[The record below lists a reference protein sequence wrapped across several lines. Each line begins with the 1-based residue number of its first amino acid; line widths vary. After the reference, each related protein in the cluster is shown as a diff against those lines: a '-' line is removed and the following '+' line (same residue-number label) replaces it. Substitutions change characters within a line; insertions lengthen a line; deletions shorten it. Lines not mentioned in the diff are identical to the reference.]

1 MTAGTRSAPAAANRR
16 IRLGELEIVALADGA
31 AVSWPEP
38 PAELFPDVTPAHWSG
53 LRARHPDLFGADGGW
68 RLDVLCY
75 LIRGPGWNLLVDTG
89 MGPAASGYS
98 TFVGAAGALPRLL
111 AAEGLGADE
120 VEMVFFTHLH
130 PDHIG
135 WNRIGSGSA
144 RRLTFDRASYRV
156 PALDWETFQDPE
168 IEAGAAWP
176 FVADLIDPLAAS
188 GRLALV
194 AAGEEIRPGVTVV
207 GLPGHTFGHA
217 GLSISGGGGEALLC
231 GDAFLHPAQVERPEV
246 TMLREMGPAAAIATR
261 RQVLDRVLDREV
273 VFLGS
278 HFPDFGRLRSTAEGV
293 RWTPLA
299 DEEPVLP

>member
-1 MTAGTRSAPAAANRR
+1 MSAGTRSTPVAASRR

-38 PAELFPDVTPAHWSG
+38 LSELFPDVTPEHWSG
-53 LRARHPDLFGADGGW
+53 LRARHPELFGTAGGW

-89 MGPAASGYS
+89 MGPAESGYS
-98 TFVGAAGALPRLL
+98 AFVGAAGSLPRLL
-111 AAEGLGADE
+111 ATEGLRPDQ

-135 WNRIGSGSA
+135 WNRVGSGAA
-144 RRLTFDRASYRV
+144 RGLTFDRASYRV
-156 PALDWETFQDPE
+156 PALDWETFQDPG

-188 GRLALV
+188 GRLGLV

-207 GLPGHTFGHA
+207 ELPGHTIGHA
-217 GLSISGGGGEALLC
+217 GLAIVGGGREALLC
-231 GDAFLHPAQVERPEV
+231 GDAFLHPAQVERAEV
-246 TMLREMGPAAAIATR
+246 TMLREMDQAAAIATR
-261 RQVLDRVLDREV
+261 RRVLDGIVDQEV

-293 RWTPLA
+293 GWTRLA
-299 DEEPVLP
+299 DEERALP